1 MPVYNGEKY
10 LAEAIESILN
20 QTYDNFELI
29 LTDDVS
35 VDHSIDICMYYLK
48 LDNRIR
54 VLKNHNNLGI
64 SETTNYGIENAR
76 GSLIALMDQDD
87 ISLPERLRKEVDFL
101 ENNQNIAAV
110 SGNSITILENGELRE
125 RNPIYET
132 PGLIRW
138 GLLFSNQVQNPAAMV
153 RKNIFQQFNL
163 NYEEFSPSQDYRFW
177 TQVCLTSQI
186 ANLNKPLLYHRVH
199 DKNASLKL
207 SHLHKEK
214 TFKIRKDLI
223 SNSLGHQLSDQTISI
238 LLHHQSPNNA
248 KDAEK
253 AIKLLIDWY
262 QWNKR
267 IGLSHQENSF
277 IREKT
282 GKKIR
287 EIWRATPNGDL
298 LFPYVVYSGFLEI
311 NRYFK
316 IKPNSLPPL

>member
-29 LTDDVS
+29 LIDDDS

-138 GLLFSNQVQNPAAMV
+138 GLLFRSQIQNSASMIRKSVFEVYKLKYEDYSPAQDYHFWVRASQVVELANIQEYLIYHRLHDRNASKLLESNYLNSVYATRKMVIRAAMGEEV
-153 RKNIFQQFNL
+153 ASSTIDGLLDPKVIRDTDQAIQIIKLILNWFKWNQSVGLTREEKNVIKNK
-163 NYEEFSPSQDYRFW
+163 
-177 TQVCLTSQI
+177 TSQ
-186 ANLNKPLLYHRVH
+186 
-199 DKNASLKL
+199 
-207 SHLHKEK
+207 
-214 TFKIRKDLI
+214 KIRNI
-223 SNSLGHQLSDQTISI
+223 WGFQNRSY
-238 LLHHQSPNNA
+238 
-248 KDAEK
+248 
-253 AIKLLIDWY
+253 KLLPY
-262 QWNKR
+262 
-267 IGLSHQENSF
+267 
-277 IREKT
+277 
-282 GKKIR
+282 
-287 EIWRATPNGDL
+287 L
-298 LFPYVVYSGFLEI
+298 LFTIYSTTL
-311 NRYFK
+311 
-316 IKPNSLPPL
+316 